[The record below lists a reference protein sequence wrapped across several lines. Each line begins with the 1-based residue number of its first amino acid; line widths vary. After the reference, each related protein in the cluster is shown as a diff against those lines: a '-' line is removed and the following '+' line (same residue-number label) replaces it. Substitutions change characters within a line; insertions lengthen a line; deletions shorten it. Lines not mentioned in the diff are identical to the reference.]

1 LSDDPKE
8 SCSRKASGSS
18 SRILLLALFI
28 LVPAAAYGRQDKDL
42 NNSKKWPVVLK
53 WEHYQ
58 LWASTPEK
66 DAQEILRFM
75 ELVYTTYTQLLD
87 LPRPPTQKMV
97 IVVYKDR
104 AEYLAGG
111 APAISAAYYN
121 GTRLV
126 GYSGDKAMYCY
137 FAHEGFHQFTDWGL
151 KAIHKAPPWFTE
163 GMADCIGNHAIRDGK
178 FYVCPK
184 DGFIAQGRIRTIQAA
199 ISKQQQMPLAKLF
212 ELEQPAFMAQA
223 SLLYPEAWSFCHF
236 LMAYPEYDDPKVQI
250 PHGKYWKVLQR
261 YILAI
266 SKSGV
271 KPAQALEAALVDE
284 KGRPLDLAAL
294 EKEWQAYVL
303 AFPLEKASKDKK

>member
-1 LSDDPKE
+1 MP
-8 SCSRKASGSS
+8 SRLLLTA
-18 SRILLLALFI
+18 LLLAAPI
-28 LVPAAAYGRQDKDL
+28 LAEGRQDKDL
-42 NNSKKWPVVLK
+42 NNPKKWPVVLK
-53 WEHYQ
+53 GEHYQ
-58 LWASTPEK
+58 LWSSAPEK
-66 DAQEILRFM
+66 DSEEILRFM
-75 ELVYTTYTQLLD
+75 ELVFSTYTQLLD
-87 LPRPPTQKMV
+87 LPRPPVQKMV

-121 GTRLV
+121 GSRLV
-126 GYSGDKAMYCY
+126 GYTGDKAVFCY

-163 GMADCIGNHAIRDGK
+163 GMADCIGNHVIRDGK

-184 DGFIAQGRIRTIQAA
+184 DGLIAQGRIRTIQAA
-199 ISKQQQMPLAKLF
+199 ISRKEQLPLAKLF
-212 ELEQPAFMAQA
+212 ELDHPAFMAQA

-236 LMAYPEYDDPKVQI
+236 LMAYPNYEDPKAQI

-271 KPAQALEAALVDE
+271 KPAKALEAALVDE
-284 KGRPLDLAAL
+284 AGKPLDLAAL
-294 EKEWQAYVL
+294 EKEWQEYVL
-303 AFPLEKASKDKK
+303 GFPLETPAPGKK

>member
-1 LSDDPKE
+1 MSTRLCIAVMGLMAGAFSFP
-8 SCSRKASGSS
+8 
-18 SRILLLALFI
+18 
-28 LVPAAAYGRQDKDL
+28 PAAESLQDKDL

-53 WEHYQ
+53 GEHYQ
-58 LWASTPEK
+58 LWSSAPEK
-66 DAQEILRFM
+66 EAQEVLKFM
-75 ELVYTTYTQLLD
+75 ELVFTTYTQLLD
-87 LPRPPTQKMV
+87 LPRPPVQKMV
-97 IVVYKDR
+97 IVLYKDR
-104 AEYLAGG
+104 AEYVGGG
-111 APAISAAYYN
+111 APGGSAAYYN

-126 GYSGDKAMYCY
+126 GYAGDPAMYCY

-151 KAIHKAPPWFTE
+151 KAIHKAPSWFTE
-163 GMADCIGNHAIRDGK
+163 GMADCIGNHVIKDGK

-199 ISKQQQMPLAKLF
+199 ITRKQHVPLAKLF

-236 LMAYPEYDDPKVQI
+236 LMAYPGYEDPKAQI

-271 KPAQALEAALVDE
+271 KPAQALAAAFVDE
-284 KGRPLDLAAL
+284 KGVPLDMEVL
-294 EKEWQAYVL
+294 EKEWQDYVL
-303 AFPLEKASKDKK
+303 AFPLEKKK

>member
-1 LSDDPKE
+1 MRSL
-8 SCSRKASGSS
+8 
-18 SRILLLALFI
+18 RISLLALFVV
-28 LVPAAAYGRQDKDL
+28 VPGVLLPFPAYGRQDKDL
-42 NNSKKWPVVLK
+42 NNPKKWPVVLK
-53 WEHYQ
+53 GEHYQ
-58 LWASTPEK
+58 LWASTSEK
-66 DAQEILRFM
+66 EAEEILHFM
-75 ELVYTTYTQLLD
+75 ELVFTTYTQLLD
-87 LPRPPTQKMV
+87 LPRPPVQKMV

-126 GYSGDKAMYCY
+126 GYCGDKAVLSY

-163 GMADCIGNHAIRDGK
+163 GMADCIGNHVIRDGK

-184 DGFIAQGRIRTIQAA
+184 DGQIAQGRIRTIQAA
-199 ISKQQQMPLAKLF
+199 ISKKEQLPLAKLF
-212 ELEQPAFMAQA
+212 ELDQAAFMGQA
-223 SLLYPEAWSFCHF
+223 PLLYPEAWSFCHF
-236 LMAYPEYDDPKVQI
+236 LMAYPDYDDPKVQI

-271 KPAQALEAALVDE
+271 KPAKALEAALVDD
-284 KGRPLDLAAL
+284 KGRALDLEVL
-294 EKEWQAYVL
+294 EKEWQSYVL
-303 AFPLEKASKDKK
+303 AFPVGSKASTDKK